1 MGLRSKDVLS
11 ILEDKTRD
19 YQEKIALGTRDSFG
33 WKEFTYKGIGQLSRK
48 VARYIIDELNVPK
61 GERLAILSESKPEY
75 ATAVFASALSGM
87 VTVPLDVKLT
97 KYELKSILM
106 DAQPTFIFASQ
117 QYIDT
122 ARELKNEIPSI
133 KYIFVLDQHSK
144 NADHGIQ
151 SHHFMENRRGNNG
164 NNDRLYFLGLQNHHR
179 W

>member
-1 MGLRSKDVLS
+1 MGLRSKDILS

-19 YQEKIALGTRDSFG
+19 YQEKIALGTRDTFG

-48 VARYIIDELNVPK
+48 VARYIIEETDVLK

-106 DAQPTFIFASQ
+106 DAQPSIIFTSQ
-117 QYIDT
+117 YYLET
-122 ARELKNEIPSI
+122 ARALKEEISSI
-133 KYIFVLDQHSK
+133 LPLLPHSP
-144 NADHGIQ
+144 
-151 SHHFMENRRGNNG
+151 R
-164 NNDRLYFLGLQNHHR
+164 
-179 W
+179 